1 MATAKGALEERQI
14 STVDYED
21 SVNVDIRSVN
31 NPSTSASLPQGHT
44 EPLPS
49 KKEFAAKSCPIESV
63 TVFLDRAEVKRIIEV
78 VLDAGEN
85 EVLVTGLPFVTDQD
99 SVRWSFIFSFLE
111 GN

>member
-1 MATAKGALEERQI
+1 MATAKGALEERQV

-21 SVNVDIRSVN
+21 SVNVDIESVN
-31 NPSTSASLPQGHT
+31 KPSTSTSLPQGKG

-49 KKEFAAKSCPIESV
+49 KKEFTAKSCQIEGV

-85 EVLVTGLPFVTDQD
+85 EVLLTGLPFVTDQD
-99 SVRWSFIFSFLE
+99 SVRYCIFHHNE
-111 GN
+111 VG